1 MRREWRKEGS
11 MIILWFATLGKPAG
25 PKPWEGRS
33 VSLVVEDSRA
43 VLVPKIFCSAFIHI
57 Q

>member
-1 MRREWRKEGS
+1 MRREWRTEGS